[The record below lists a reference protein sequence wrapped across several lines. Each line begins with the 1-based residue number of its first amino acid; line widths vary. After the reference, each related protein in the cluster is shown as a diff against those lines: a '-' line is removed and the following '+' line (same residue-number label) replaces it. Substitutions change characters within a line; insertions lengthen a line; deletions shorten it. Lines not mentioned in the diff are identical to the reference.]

1 MDLSSLNSLNGYSGV
16 TDSTSLAQTQFVDES
31 AKLESFQD
39 ALLMAQDDE
48 ELKNACEQF
57 EQYFINL
64 MFKEMQKTV
73 LKDNSENSM
82 FKESQAEGI
91 YKDFLYQEYAKGMT
105 EAGGIGLAQQM
116 YEQMQRQNQGK
127 ITAEE
132 LMSQSQNESQS
143 IE

>member
-1 MDLSSLNSLNGYSGV
+1 MDLNSLGGLNSYSGV
-16 TDSTSLAQTQFVDES
+16 TDTAALAQSQFVEES

-39 ALLMAQDDE
+39 KLLMAQDDE

-73 LKDNSENSM
+73 LKDDSENSM

-105 EAGGIGLAQQM
+105 EAGGIGLAKQM

-127 ITAEE
+127 VTAEE
-132 LMSQSQNESQS
+132 LMSESQN

>member
-1 MDLSSLNSLNGYSGV
+1 MDINSLNLNSYSGV
-16 TDSTSLAQTQFVDES
+16 TDSASLAQTQFVDES

-39 ALLMAQDDE
+39 ALLMAEDDE

-73 LKDNSENSM
+73 NKDDSENSM

-91 YKDFLYQEYAKGMT
+91 YKDFLYQEYSKGMT
-105 EAGGIGLAQQM
+105 EAGGIGLAKQM
-116 YEQMQRQNQGK
+116 YEQMQRQNQGRV
-127 ITAEE
+127 TSEE
-132 LMSQSQNESQS
+132 LIGKNQE
-143 IE
+143 

>member
-1 MDLSSLNSLNGYSGV
+1 MDINSLNNLNKYSGI
-16 TDSTSLAQTQFVDES
+16 TDSTALAQSQFVDES

-39 ALLMAQDDE
+39 ALLMAEDDE

-73 LKDNSENSM
+73 MKDNSENSM

-91 YKDFLYQEYAKGMT
+91 YKDFLYQEYAKNMT
-105 EAGGIGLAQQM
+105 EAGGIGLAKQM
-116 YEQMQRQNQGK
+116 YEQMQRQSEGVVS
-127 ITAEE
+127 AEE
-132 LMSQSQNESQS
+132 LLSQGQDAE
-143 IE
+143 